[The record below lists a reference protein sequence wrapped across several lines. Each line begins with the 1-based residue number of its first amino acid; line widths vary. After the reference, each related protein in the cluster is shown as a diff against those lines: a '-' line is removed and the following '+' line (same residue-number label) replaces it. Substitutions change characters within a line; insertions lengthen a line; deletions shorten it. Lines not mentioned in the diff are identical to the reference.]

1 MQDSR
6 AFPFAL
12 LNRSDNAKT
21 IHQNP
26 IAFEKEMCYD
36 MAIPNRLF
44 ELELLRWIY
53 ATQEY

>member
-6 AFPFAL
+6 AFSFTL

-21 IHQNP
+21 IYQTP

-44 ELELLRWIY
+44 EIELLR
-53 ATQEY
+53 